1 MTSSLLPQ
9 MPQAIASL
17 VGNAHCSLQMLPET
31 AAIKSPLLGTCL
43 LAITVNRGAVCK
55 ALKPQLGVMM
65 HTCDPSI
72 REVEAGALGV
82 HGQPLL
88 QRKVEA
94 RLGYKTWVACDCLL
108 ESLSP
113 LHLLAFAVPQ
123 QIYLLPGQALL

>member
-94 RLGYKTWVACDCLL
+94 RLGYKMKPCLKNNNNNKTTNKQNKT
-108 ESLSP
+108 
-113 LHLLAFAVPQ
+113 LLGSGIFRD
-123 QIYLLPGQALL
+123 